1 MVKDDVT
8 SDASK
13 GSNTEAMSMTSLAAT
28 TTKDGLVSENDNTY
42 YYEKGKQLKNTF
54 KTIDGKMR
62 YFQANGVMAK
72 DYFYQNWGHT
82 YYFQKDCSR
91 LDDGIIT
98 GEMPITLVMMA
109 FYKRIEKSLLT

>member
-1 MVKDDVT
+1 MIRI
-8 SDASK
+8 
-13 GSNTEAMSMTSLAAT
+13 
-28 TTKDGLVSENDNTY
+28 
-42 YYEKGKQLKNTF
+42 F

-91 LDDGIIT
+91 LDDG
-98 GEMPITLVMMA
+98 
-109 FYKRIEKSLLT
+109 FYNKWGNAYYFGDGGVLQKN